1 LFNVLPGERREDYP
15 MTAGTNGEPEDPYG
29 YLYRPGP
36 GEEPAEGGPTGA
48 YGSPA
53 TNRMMPQYV
62 QVGQMNYAQPPPA
75 AQTQP
80 QAAVPAR
87 HEHAGAPPR
96 EPQPPQRRG
105 GGGGGRGA
113 MIGASVA
120 ILLVVGVIVAVLLM
134 KGGDDKKDKQAVTP
148 TTGGGQSSAA
158 PVQPDKPTVPPSTAS
173 GGKLVTAEAEDA
185 SPSGGAAPVG
195 PVPNSTGSGM
205 LNMEAPG
212 STVTVKVDA
221 PKAGVY
227 FLSMKFVNGAAK
239 DDTQTL
245 SILVNGKDTKNKAKL
260 KSYGTPNST
269 TGTWNN
275 VTLKEGA
282 NEIALS
288 CGAGDSC
295 KVALDSI
302 SVGDS
307 KPDFS

>member
-1 LFNVLPGERREDYP
+1 

-29 YLYRPGP
+29 YLYRPAP
-36 GEEPAEGGPTGA
+36 GEEPAEGAGTTGA

-53 TNRMMPQYV
+53 NRMMPQYV
-62 QVGQMNYAQPPPA
+62 QVGQMNYGQPPPA

-105 GGGGGRGA
+105 GGSGGRGA
-113 MIGASVA
+113 VIGATVA
-120 ILLVVGVIVAVLLM
+120 ILVVIGVIAAVLLT
-134 KGGDDKKDKQAVTP
+134 KSDGDKKEKETVAPTP
-148 TTGGGQSSAA
+148 SGQTAAA
-158 PVQPDKPTVPPSTAS
+158 PAQPDKPTSAPSTAS
-173 GGKLVTAEAEDA
+173 DGKLVTVEAEDA

-195 PVPNSTGSGM
+195 AVPNSTGSGM

-212 STVTVKVDA
+212 STVTVKVNA

-227 FLSMKFVNGAAK
+227 YLSVKFVNAAAK
-239 DDTQTL
+239 GDTQNL
-245 SILVNGKDTKNKAKL
+245 SIVVNGTDTKNKAKL

-269 TGTWNN
+269 TGTWNK

-282 NEIALS
+282 NDVALT

-302 SVGDS
+302 SVGDV